1 MTLPTIYPSMQYRD
15 SSAAID
21 WLTSVLG
28 FTPHL
33 IVPGRSGRID
43 HAELRFGNGLV
54 MVSSTT
60 AEGLDWL
67 GEATGPANVSL
78 VAEDPAAVDAIYARV
93 RASGVRVVR
102 ELCDTSYSR
111 YGDSHGFT
119 CVDAEGNRWTV
130 ATYQPAARPPG
141 LAETN

>member
-1 MTLPTIYPSMQYRD
+1 MSANTTLPTIYPSMQYRD
-15 SSAAID
+15 CSAAID

-33 IVPGRSGRID
+33 IVPGRAGRID

-60 AEGLDWL
+60 DTGLDWL
-67 GEATGPANVSL
+67 GEAPGPANVSL
-78 VAEDPAAVDAIYARV
+78 VAEGPSAVDAIYARV
-93 RASGVRVVR
+93 QASGVRIVR
-102 ELCDTSYSR
+102 ELTDTSYGK

-119 CVDAEGNRWTV
+119 CADAEGNRWTV
-130 ATYQPAARPPG
+130 ATYQPAARAPD
-141 LAETN
+141 